1 MFRVYNTHTN
11 IPFKKEKENFYRSPR
26 YKTLALFFIDRV
38 ESYRNENDKLGIL
51 RTYFEKQLSIRL
63 KEEIQVIKDKVIP
76 NSRDTEYLDY
86 LKTSLENISMTNGGY
101 FSKDNSTSDE
111 EIKKEVDEILRDK
124 ETLLSFKNDNGDW
137 NIRRFIFSKWTLREG
152 WDNPNVF
159 TIAKLRSS
167 GSESSKIQEV
177 GRGLRLP
184 VDEYGNRA
192 EIGQDEFRLNYL
204 IDYTDNNFAESLEDE
219 INKGVAF
226 ANNTKG
232 LLAGIAEKLEMKVS
246 KLMGLLMVKDYIDVE
261 CNVIEE
267 NREQF
272 YIESPDFRVG
282 VKKDKVRKGNPE
294 EVKIRKENY
303 EKIRDLWEKINQ
315 NYMVHFNPIAT
326 QVLQSGFYVRSK

>member
-1 MFRVYNTHTN
+1 
-11 IPFKKEKENFYRSPR
+11 
-26 YKTLALFFIDRV
+26 
-38 ESYRNENDKLGIL
+38 
-51 RTYFEKQLSIRL
+51 
-63 KEEIQVIKDKVIP
+63 
-76 NSRDTEYLDY
+76 
-86 LKTSLENISMTNGGY
+86 MTNGGY